1 MCLEPSPRD
10 LTFFVFENLKD
21 LGFWV
26 VLGAGIVLI
35 FVASHVFYD
44 FCACFAAVV
53 GWWAMENV

>member
-1 MCLEPSPRD
+1 MCLEPPPRD

-21 LGFWV
+21 LGFWM

-44 FCACFAAVV
+44 FCACFAAAV